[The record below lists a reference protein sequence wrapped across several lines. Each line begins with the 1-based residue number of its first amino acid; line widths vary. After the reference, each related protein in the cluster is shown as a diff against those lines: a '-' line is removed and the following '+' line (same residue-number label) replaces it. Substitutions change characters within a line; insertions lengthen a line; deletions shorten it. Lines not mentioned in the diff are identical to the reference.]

1 MPRIQQAYVYIACA
15 IAIHMV
21 VLGAANV
28 VRVLVELATATPPA
42 AFLGLP
48 FLFAEGSSRPGQT
61 REQIS
66 LALALVLIGAPAWY
80 LHWRGAQRAAA
91 RSDED
96 RASPVRSAYLHL
108 VTFVTALL
116 VFFHAHFAL
125 SALLGEWL
133 RPAPDPRQLGSVLF
147 AASLAQR
154 VIGPLAMVAVAA
166 IAWAFHTRV
175 ANADRR
181 LIAISGAAAAIRRVH
196 TYLLAAIGLFAVLVA
211 ATGFLADLW
220 RVAFETPRPVPF
232 EPPRGSLEPRP
243 GPIVVREIATP
254 VGDRLRYS
262 VIEALPTLLVGVA
275 LWLAHWRPAQQ
286 LAARDDAEGRAELR
300 SAVRKLALYFIAF
313 VSAVTVLVQ
322 LSVALVGLL
331 RQALGDPDPGGGETL
346 LAAAGTPLMSVA
358 VFGAAWL
365 LHRRVIAADT
375 ARQPELEAQA
385 DMRRLYYYLIAA
397 IALVMLAF
405 GGAGLVGVVGSYVMG
420 YQTHRAEEIA
430 GYIAL
435 VAVGLPFWAFHWSRN
450 ERHIWSGTA
459 AESAA
464 ERRSRLR
471 RLFFFVTIG
480 GGALVMLVAGSSAL
494 FRILNGLL
502 AQDLGL
508 PVIHDIWH
516 LLVNTAT
523 GVAVAA
529 WHWRVLAADRRA
541 LAGVP
546 SAPAT
551 VAMTSGE
558 ASPAEGGTDAAVPRT
573 ISFVVTVPEEL
584 ATATRTRLDELVGT
598 GGRVEPA
605 PTGPQSIA
613 FASAM
618 PLKRVGG
625 RARMLTP
632 PELPRVSYPE
642 GLALQRDISPAR
654 WIEVALAGTP
664 WATVRSL
671 VSAGFEAY
679 ARVLHP
685 AYRRHGDQ
693 RYPSWTPVRW
703 SELAAKSGGTMH
715 RLVQFDRIGGIGTR
729 YDHGPARRP
738 GEASEIA
745 APLIGSLSFELV
757 APLVSVLVASTATAD
772 TCWFCVWQGS
782 GSLPMLEGQEGLPS
796 VRTPGREYF
805 LVRGAVSA
813 AGLFRTTMFLD
824 GGPNIWWPDDR
835 AWCVATEVDLDST
848 YVGGSAECIAR
859 LLAHPE
865 LEAFPAEP
873 GDDVSAASDTLN
885 A

>member
-1 MPRIQQAYVYIACA
+1 MYIACA

-21 VLGAANV
+21 VLGLANV
-28 VRVLVELATATPPA
+28 VRVLVELATGTPSA
-42 AFLGLP
+42 SFLGLP
-48 FLFAEGSSRPGQT
+48 FLFAEGSSRPGTTGQT

-80 LHWRGAQRAAA
+80 LHWRGAQRAAE

-116 VFFHAHFAL
+116 VFFHALFVL
-125 SALLGEWL
+125 SALLEESV
-133 RPAPDPRQLGSVLF
+133 RPPRAPTDLGGDIF
-147 AASLAQR
+147 AGSLAQR
-154 VIGPLAMVAVAA
+154 VIGPAAMVAVAA
-166 IAWAFHTRV
+166 VTWAFHTRV
-175 ANADRR
+175 ASSDRR
-181 LIAISGAAAAIRRVH
+181 RTLIGGGAAAIRRIH
-196 TYLLAAIGLFAVLVA
+196 TYLLAIIGLFVVLLT

-220 RVAFETPRPVPF
+220 HAAFAAPRPTPL
-232 EPPRGSLEPRP
+232 EPPPGSFAPRP
-243 GPIVVREIATP
+243 GPVVVREIATP
-254 VGDRLRYS
+254 LTDRLRYS
-262 VIEALPTLLVGVA
+262 VIDTLPKLLPGAV
-275 LWLAHWRPAQQ
+275 LWLVHWLPAQR
-286 LAARDDAEGRAELR
+286 LAARDEAEGATERR
-300 SAVRKLALYFIAF
+300 SAIRKLALYFIAF
-313 VSAVTVLVQ
+313 VCAVNVLVQ
-322 LSVALVGLL
+322 LSFALVGVL
-331 RQALGDPDPGGGETL
+331 RQLLGDPDPGSGETL
-346 LAAAGTPLMSVA
+346 FAAAGRSV
-358 VFGAAWL
+358 VSVVIFGAAWL
-365 LHRRVIAADT
+365 LHRRVIASDT

-385 DMRRLYYYLIAA
+385 EMRRLYYYLIAA
-397 IALVMLAF
+397 IALLMLAF
-405 GGAGLVGVVGSYVMG
+405 GGAGLVGVVGSYAMG
-420 YQTHRAEEIA
+420 YQTHRAAEIA

-435 VAVGLPFWAFHWSRN
+435 ITVGLPFWAFHWSRN
-450 ERHIWSGTA
+450 ERHIWRGTA

-471 RLFFFVTIG
+471 RLFLFVTIG

-546 SAPAT
+546 SGPAAI
-551 VAMTSGE
+551 AMTSGE
-558 ASPAEGGTDAAVPRT
+558 APRPERT
-573 ISFVVTVPEEL
+573 PETVSFVVTVPGER
-584 ATATRTRLDELVGT
+584 AAATRTRLDELVGT
-598 GGRVEPA
+598 GGRVDLA
-605 PTGPQSIA
+605 PTGSQSIA
-613 FASAM
+613 IAS
-618 PLKRVGG
+618 PLKRVGAG
-625 RARMLTP
+625 ARMPTP

-642 GLALQRDISPAR
+642 GLTLQRDTSPAR
-654 WIEVALAGTP
+654 WIEDALAGTP

-671 VSAGFEAY
+671 VPAGFEAY

-685 AYRRHGDQ
+685 AHRRHGDQ

-703 SELAAKSGGTMH
+703 SELAAQNGGTMH
-715 RLVQFDRIGGIGTR
+715 RLVRFDRIGGIGTR
-729 YDHGPARRP
+729 YDRGPARRL
-738 GEASEIA
+738 GEASDVA
-745 APLIGSLSFELV
+745 PPLIGSLPFELV
-757 APLVSVLVASTATAD
+757 APLVSVLGASTATAD

-782 GSLPMLEGQEGLPS
+782 GSLPMLDGHESLPS

-813 AGLFRTTMFLD
+813 VGLFRSHMFLD

-848 YVGGSAECIAR
+848 YVGGSADCIAR
-859 LLAHPE
+859 LLAHPD
-865 LEAFPAEP
+865 LEAFPAESD
-873 GDDVSAASDTLN
+873 DDVSAGADTLN